1 MNDALR
7 LNGDLVD
14 RARAAASAIADDI
27 QQHIEE
33 HTTDTTERATL
44 RLLGIAGVN
53 EIDVP
58 LVNVVAEHARDL
70 LPGGIMRPFVDLMNQ
85 TGKSAQEVAEGV
97 AAGDLALAE
106 VPADRRAAA
115 EARAEELARE
125 GVARIDAVR
134 ARRNELVAQTGEPLK
149 PYVYVIVATGNI
161 YEDAAQAKAAARA
174 GADVIAVIRTTAQS
188 LLDYVPF
195 GETTEGFG
203 GTYATQENFRLMR
216 AALDEVGEELG
227 RYIRLCNYASGLC
240 MPEIATMGALER
252 LDMMLNDSMYG
263 IIFRNINMQ
272 RTFVDQYLSRLINA
286 RAGIIINTGEDNYL
300 TTADA
305 FEKGYTVVS
314 SDFINEAFAL
324 RANLEPWQ
332 IGLGHAFEINP
343 QTPDQVVYQIADAQL
358 DPSAVPRLPAQ
369 VHAAHQVHAGRH
381 LPGPHHRRHVQLHR
395 HLHRPGDH
403 AARHAHRGA
412 AHAAA
417 PGPLPE
423 HQERQVRVREL
434 PRPGRRGHLQARRH
448 DRAARQRPAAEGHR
462 AARARARH
470 QPVQGAR
477 GRRVRRREARPAG
490 RPRLRGRLQGHA
502 RLLQPVLR
510 GAARRPDERSSRGS
524 GPRRLSRSHR
534 RGALMLIRPYGDTHD
549 DGIIQFSFTLPMP
562 YSIKAADVGKQ
573 FLEKLGFHTVGI
585 AECKAIDPEYT
596 LFVAYGRTD
605 VGIDPD
611 EVKGDYLEVEEMDYY
626 AINALIKEK
635 LGRKL
640 SVVGAAIESDAHT
653 VGIDAIMNMKGFAG
667 NYGLERYPEMDALNM
682 GSQIPCAQLLRT
694 ALERE
699 ADAILVSQIV
709 TQKNIHVQ
717 HLTQLIELLEAEGV
731 RERFVLVVGGPR
743 INNAFA
749 KELGYDAGFGP
760 RTTPLEVASFL
771 AQEVVRRHE
780 EA

>member
-1 MNDALR
+1 MKVGGPVNDALR

-14 RARAAASAIADDI
+14 RAHAAASAIADDI

-58 LVNVVAEHARDL
+58 LVNVVVEHARDL
-70 LPGGIMRPFVDLMNQ
+70 LPSGIVRPFVDLMNQ
-85 TGKSAQEVAEGV
+85 TGKNAQEVAEGV
-97 AAGDLALAE
+97 AAGDLAL
-106 VPADRRAAA
+106 VPVPEDRRAAA
-115 EARAEELARE
+115 EARAEELAAE

-188 LLDYVPF
+188 LLDYVPY

-343 QTPDQVVYQIADAQL
+343 ATPDQVVYQIADAQL
-358 DPSAVPRLPAQ
+358 VRQLFPGYPLKYMPPTKYMPGDIFQGHVIDAMFNFTGIFTGQEIMLLGMLTEALHTPLLQDRYLSIKNAKYVFEAN
-369 VHAAHQVHAGRH
+369 RH
-381 LPGPHHRRHVQLHR
+381 LAGEVSYKPGGMIEQRANDQLQKAVDQLEHVQAISLFKALEDGEFADVKR
-395 HLHRPGDH
+395 DPQGGRGFEGVFKVTPDYFNPFF
-403 AARHAHRGA
+403 AALREGRMSGA
-412 AHAAA
+412 PEGPA
-417 PGPLPE
+417 PG
-423 HQERQVRVREL
+423 
-434 PRPGRRGHLQARRH
+434 
-448 DRAARQRPAAEGHR
+448 
-462 AARARARH
+462 
-470 QPVQGAR
+470 
-477 GRRVRRREARPAG
+477 
-490 RPRLRGRLQGHA
+490 
-502 RLLQPVLR
+502 
-510 GAARRPDERSSRGS
+510 GS
-524 GPRRLSRSHR
+524 AS
-534 RGALMLIRPYGDTHD
+534 
-549 DGIIQFSFTLPMP
+549 
-562 YSIKAADVGKQ
+562 
-573 FLEKLGFHTVGI
+573 
-585 AECKAIDPEYT
+585 
-596 LFVAYGRTD
+596 
-605 VGIDPD
+605 
-611 EVKGDYLEVEEMDYY
+611 
-626 AINALIKEK
+626 
-635 LGRKL
+635 
-640 SVVGAAIESDAHT
+640 
-653 VGIDAIMNMKGFAG
+653 
-667 NYGLERYPEMDALNM
+667 
-682 GSQIPCAQLLRT
+682 
-694 ALERE
+694 
-699 ADAILVSQIV
+699 
-709 TQKNIHVQ
+709 
-717 HLTQLIELLEAEGV
+717 
-731 RERFVLVVGGPR
+731 
-743 INNAFA
+743 A
-749 KELGYDAGFGP
+749 KEGG
-760 RTTPLEVASFL
+760 
-771 AQEVVRRHE
+771 H
-780 EA
+780 

>member
-7 LNGDLVD
+7 LNVD
-14 RARAAASAIADDI
+14 MVQRARAAADAIADDI
-27 QQHIEE
+27 QQHIKV

-58 LVNVVAEHARDL
+58 LVNVVVEHARDL
-70 LPGGIMRPFVDLMNQ
+70 LPSGIMRPFADLMNK
-85 TGKSAQEVAEGV
+85 TGKSAQKVAEGIAV
-97 AAGDLALAE
+97 GELALTE
-106 VPADRRAAA
+106 VPAERRGAA

-134 ARRNELVAQTGEPLK
+134 TRRNELVAKTGEALK

-161 YEDAAQAKAAARA
+161 YEDAAQAQAAARA

-343 QTPDQVVYQIADAQL
+343 ATPDQVVYQIADAQL
-358 DPSAVPRLPAQ
+358 VRQLFPGYPLKYMPPTKYMPGDIFQGHIIDGMFNFTGIFTGQEIMLLGMLTEALHTPLLQDRYLSIKNAKYVFEACRDLAAEVTYKPGGMIEQRANDQLQKATEQLEHVREISLFKALEEGEFADVKRDPQGGRGFEGVFKVADDYFNPFFGALRDDRMSGAPVGPAPGGHSPAQ
-369 VHAAHQVHAGRH
+369 EG
-381 LPGPHHRRHVQLHR
+381 
-395 HLHRPGDH
+395 
-403 AARHAHRGA
+403 
-412 AHAAA
+412 
-417 PGPLPE
+417 
-423 HQERQVRVREL
+423 
-434 PRPGRRGHLQARRH
+434 GH
-448 DRAARQRPAAEGHR
+448 
-462 AARARARH
+462 
-470 QPVQGAR
+470 
-477 GRRVRRREARPAG
+477 
-490 RPRLRGRLQGHA
+490 
-502 RLLQPVLR
+502 
-510 GAARRPDERSSRGS
+510 
-524 GPRRLSRSHR
+524 
-534 RGALMLIRPYGDTHD
+534 
-549 DGIIQFSFTLPMP
+549 
-562 YSIKAADVGKQ
+562 
-573 FLEKLGFHTVGI
+573 
-585 AECKAIDPEYT
+585 
-596 LFVAYGRTD
+596 
-605 VGIDPD
+605 
-611 EVKGDYLEVEEMDYY
+611 
-626 AINALIKEK
+626 
-635 LGRKL
+635 
-640 SVVGAAIESDAHT
+640 
-653 VGIDAIMNMKGFAG
+653 
-667 NYGLERYPEMDALNM
+667 
-682 GSQIPCAQLLRT
+682 
-694 ALERE
+694 
-699 ADAILVSQIV
+699 
-709 TQKNIHVQ
+709 
-717 HLTQLIELLEAEGV
+717 
-731 RERFVLVVGGPR
+731 
-743 INNAFA
+743 
-749 KELGYDAGFGP
+749 
-760 RTTPLEVASFL
+760 
-771 AQEVVRRHE
+771 
-780 EA
+780 

>member
-14 RARAAASAIADDI
+14 RARTAASAIADDI

-58 LVNVVAEHARDL
+58 LVNVVAEHAREL

-85 TGKSAQEVAEGV
+85 TGKTAQEVAEGV

-106 VPADRRAAA
+106 VPAERRAAA
-115 EARAEELARE
+115 EARAEELAKE

-358 DPSAVPRLPAQ
+358 VRQLF
-369 VHAAHQVHAGRH
+369 
-381 LPGPHHRRHVQLHR
+381 PGYPLKYMPPTKYM
-395 HLHRPGDH
+395 PGDIFQGH
-403 AARHAHRGA
+403 IIDGMFNFTGIFTGQEIMLLGMLTEALHTPLLQDRYLSIKNAKYVFESCRDLAGEVTYKPGGMIEQRANDQLQKATEQLEHVRDISLFRALEDGEFADVKRDPKGGRGFEGVFKVTPDYFNPFFAALRDGRMSGA
-412 AHAAA
+412 PEGPA
-417 PGPLPE
+417 PGGTAAKTE
-423 HQERQVRVREL
+423 
-434 PRPGRRGHLQARRH
+434 GGH
-448 DRAARQRPAAEGHR
+448 
-462 AARARARH
+462 
-470 QPVQGAR
+470 
-477 GRRVRRREARPAG
+477 
-490 RPRLRGRLQGHA
+490 
-502 RLLQPVLR
+502 
-510 GAARRPDERSSRGS
+510 
-524 GPRRLSRSHR
+524 
-534 RGALMLIRPYGDTHD
+534 
-549 DGIIQFSFTLPMP
+549 
-562 YSIKAADVGKQ
+562 
-573 FLEKLGFHTVGI
+573 
-585 AECKAIDPEYT
+585 
-596 LFVAYGRTD
+596 
-605 VGIDPD
+605 
-611 EVKGDYLEVEEMDYY
+611 
-626 AINALIKEK
+626 
-635 LGRKL
+635 
-640 SVVGAAIESDAHT
+640 
-653 VGIDAIMNMKGFAG
+653 
-667 NYGLERYPEMDALNM
+667 
-682 GSQIPCAQLLRT
+682 
-694 ALERE
+694 
-699 ADAILVSQIV
+699 
-709 TQKNIHVQ
+709 
-717 HLTQLIELLEAEGV
+717 
-731 RERFVLVVGGPR
+731 
-743 INNAFA
+743 
-749 KELGYDAGFGP
+749 
-760 RTTPLEVASFL
+760 
-771 AQEVVRRHE
+771 
-780 EA
+780 

>member
-1 MNDALR
+1 MKDALR
-7 LNGDLVD
+7 LNADMVQ
-14 RARAAASAIADDI
+14 RARAAADAIADDI

-58 LVNVVAEHARDL
+58 LVNVVVEHAREL
-70 LPGGIMRPFVDLMNQ
+70 LPSGIMRPFVDLMNK
-85 TGKSAQEVAEGV
+85 TGKSAQVVAEGV
-97 AAGDLALAE
+97 AAGELAIAE
-106 VPADRRAAA
+106 VPAERRGAA

-134 ARRNELVAQTGEPLK
+134 ARRNELVAKTGEPLK

-216 AALDEVGEELG
+216 AALDEVGDELG

-343 QTPDQVVYQIADAQL
+343 ATPDQVVYQIADAQL
-358 DPSAVPRLPAQ
+358 IRQLF
-369 VHAAHQVHAGRH
+369 
-381 LPGPHHRRHVQLHR
+381 PGYPLKYMPPTKYM
-395 HLHRPGDH
+395 PGDIF
-403 AARHAHRGA
+403 
-412 AHAAA
+412 
-417 PGPLPE
+417 
-423 HQERQVRVREL
+423 
-434 PRPGRRGHLQARRH
+434 
-448 DRAARQRPAAEGHR
+448 
-462 AARARARH
+462 
-470 QPVQGAR
+470 
-477 GRRVRRREARPAG
+477 
-490 RPRLRGRLQGHA
+490 QGHIIDSMFNFTGIFTGQEIMLLGMLTEA
-502 RLLQPVLR
+502 LHTPLLQDRYL
-510 GAARRPDERSSRGS
+510 
-524 GPRRLSRSHR
+524 
-534 RGALMLIRPYGDTHD
+534 
-549 DGIIQFSFTLPMP
+549 
-562 YSIKAADVGKQ
+562 SIKNAKYVFESCRD
-573 FLEKLGFHTVGI
+573 LSDEI
-585 AECKAIDPEYT
+585 AYKPGGMIEQRANDQLRKAT
-596 LFVAYGRTD
+596 
-605 VGIDPD
+605 
-611 EVKGDYLEVEEMDYY
+611 
-626 AINALIKEK
+626 
-635 LGRKL
+635 
-640 SVVGAAIESDAHT
+640 
-653 VGIDAIMNMKGFAG
+653 
-667 NYGLERYPEMDALNM
+667 
-682 GSQIPCAQLLRT
+682 AQLEHVRAISLFT
-694 ALERE
+694 ALEDGE
-699 ADAILVSQIV
+699 FADVKRDPQGGRGF
-709 TQKNIHVQ
+709 
-717 HLTQLIELLEAEGV
+717 EGV
-731 RERFVLVVGGPR
+731 FKIADDYFNPFFGALRENGMSGAPVGPAPG
-743 INNAFA
+743 
-749 KELGYDAGFGP
+749 GTG
-760 RTTPLEVASFL
+760 S
-771 AQEVVRRHE
+771 AQEGGTDASQAIR
-780 EA
+780 

>member
-1 MNDALR
+1 VNDALR
-7 LNGDLVD
+7 LNRELVD
-14 RARAAASAIADDI
+14 RAHAAANAIADDI

-58 LVNVVAEHARDL
+58 LVNVVAEQARDL

-85 TGKSAQEVAEGV
+85 SGKSAQEVAAGI
-97 AAGDLALAE
+97 ASGDLALAE
-106 VPADRRAAA
+106 VPAERRDAA
-115 EARAEELARE
+115 EARGEALARE

-134 ARRNELVAQTGEPLK
+134 ARRNELVAQTGEARK

-161 YEDAAQAKAAARA
+161 YEDAAQAQAAARA

-305 FEKGYTVVS
+305 FDKGYTVVS

-358 DPSAVPRLPAQ
+358 IRQLF
-369 VHAAHQVHAGRH
+369 
-381 LPGPHHRRHVQLHR
+381 PGYPLKYMPPTKYM
-395 HLHRPGDH
+395 PGDIFQGH
-403 AARHAHRGA
+403 IIDGMFNFTGIFTGQEIMLLGMLTEALHTPLLQDRYLSIKNAKYVFESCRDLADEVTYKPGGMIEQRANDQLSKATEQLEHVRDISLFKALEDGEFADVKRDPQGGRGFEGVFKVTPDYFNPFFA
-412 AHAAA
+412 ELREGRMSGPPEGPA
-417 PGPLPE
+417 PG
-423 HQERQVRVREL
+423 
-434 PRPGRRGHLQARRH
+434 G
-448 DRAARQRPAAEGHR
+448 PAAEG
-462 AARARARH
+462 
-470 QPVQGAR
+470 
-477 GRRVRRREARPAG
+477 
-490 RPRLRGRLQGHA
+490 GH
-502 RLLQPVLR
+502 
-510 GAARRPDERSSRGS
+510 
-524 GPRRLSRSHR
+524 
-534 RGALMLIRPYGDTHD
+534 
-549 DGIIQFSFTLPMP
+549 
-562 YSIKAADVGKQ
+562 
-573 FLEKLGFHTVGI
+573 
-585 AECKAIDPEYT
+585 
-596 LFVAYGRTD
+596 
-605 VGIDPD
+605 
-611 EVKGDYLEVEEMDYY
+611 
-626 AINALIKEK
+626 
-635 LGRKL
+635 
-640 SVVGAAIESDAHT
+640 
-653 VGIDAIMNMKGFAG
+653 
-667 NYGLERYPEMDALNM
+667 
-682 GSQIPCAQLLRT
+682 
-694 ALERE
+694 
-699 ADAILVSQIV
+699 
-709 TQKNIHVQ
+709 
-717 HLTQLIELLEAEGV
+717 
-731 RERFVLVVGGPR
+731 
-743 INNAFA
+743 
-749 KELGYDAGFGP
+749 
-760 RTTPLEVASFL
+760 
-771 AQEVVRRHE
+771 
-780 EA
+780 